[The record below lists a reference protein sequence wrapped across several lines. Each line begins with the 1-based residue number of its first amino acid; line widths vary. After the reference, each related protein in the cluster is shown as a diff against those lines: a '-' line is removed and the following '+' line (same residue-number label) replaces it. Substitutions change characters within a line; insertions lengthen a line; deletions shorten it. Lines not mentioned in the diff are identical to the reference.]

1 MKSNPSLKFKIA
13 TEDWEFEAIY
23 QLLYRTFVEEI
34 PQYHANAEHRL
45 IDRFHEDNSYLICL
59 DGKQLAGMITLRS
72 RRPFSLDQKI
82 PNLDDYLPQGR
93 SVCEIRLLAVEKNY
107 RHSAVLP
114 GLIALLEKHGRSQG
128 FDTAIISGTTRQLRL
143 YNHLGFVPF
152 GPLVGKPG
160 AEYRP
165 MMLTYEKYRAHVGR
179 ALNASR
185 QSIPKEKPVNLL
197 PGPVALHPSVRRAY
211 SRPPVSHRSRAFRS
225 DFQQVRA
232 DLCKLVAASHV
243 EVMLGSG
250 TLANDAIAGQLS
262 LSQQPGIIL
271 TNGEF
276 GERLV
281 DQASRF
287 GLTFHTFAKD
297 WGEAFSSQE
306 VGDRLAQLPGTAWL
320 WTVHCETSTGV
331 LNDIEMLTEV
341 CSETGIKLC
350 LDCVSTIGTV
360 PVNLSRVF
368 FASGVSGKGLGSLAG
383 LAMVFY
389 HHSLKPAPRQLPRY
403 LDLGYYAEHSGIP
416 FTHSSNL
423 LKALEIAL
431 KRRQRAGSLEAKQ
444 SMSAWLRRELQQRGF
459 RLIASEVPTSPA
471 VVTVALPES
480 LSSERIGWQLEEAGF
495 QLSYRSEYLR
505 RRNWV
510 QICLMGECRRGDLRR
525 LLDILT
531 ALCRRIPARAP
542 DPVGVKP
549 GVHAF

>member
-1 MKSNPSLKFKIA
+1 MKSQPSLKFKVA
-13 TEDWEFEAIY
+13 TEDWEFEEIY
-23 QLLYRTFVEEI
+23 RLLYRTFVEEI
-34 PQYHANAEHRL
+34 PQYDANSEHRL
-45 IDRFHEDNSYLICL
+45 IDKFHEDNSYLICL
-59 DGKQLAGMITLRS
+59 DGQQLAGMITLRS

-82 PNLDDYLPQGR
+82 PNLDDFLPQGR
-93 SVCEIRLLAVEKNY
+93 TICEIRLLAVDRDHRN
-107 RHSAVLP
+107 SAVLP

-152 GPLVGKPG
+152 GPSVGKPG
-160 AEYRP
+160 VEYQP

-185 QSIPKEKPVNLL
+185 QSIPTARPVNFL
-197 PGPVALHPSVRRAY
+197 PGPVTLHPSVRRAY
-211 SRPPVSHRSRAFRS
+211 SRPPVSHRSRAFRTN
-225 DFQQVRA
+225 FQLVRA
-232 DLCKLVAASHV
+232 ELCDLVSASHV

-262 LSQQPGIIL
+262 LRRQPGIIL

-281 DQASRF
+281 DQAMRF
-287 GLTFHTFAKD
+287 GLSFHTFAKA
-297 WGEAFSSQE
+297 WGEAFTSVE
-306 VGDRLAQLPGTAWL
+306 VGDRLAQLPGTDWL

-331 LNDIEMLTEV
+331 LNDIGMLTDICCER
-341 CSETGIKLC
+341 GIRLC

-360 PVNLSRVF
+360 PVDLSRVF

-389 HHSLKPAPRQLPRY
+389 HHTLKPAPQQLPRY
-403 LDLGYYAEHSGIP
+403 LDLGYYAEQSGIP

-423 LKALEIAL
+423 LKALETAL
-431 KRRQRAGSLEAKQ
+431 KRRQRAGALEATL
-444 SMSAWLRRELQQRGF
+444 SMSAWLRHELQQRGF
-459 RLIASEVPTSPA
+459 RLIASDVPTSPA
-471 VVTVALPES
+471 VVTLALPEP
-480 LSSERIGWQLEEAGF
+480 LSSEKIGWQLEEAGF

-505 RRNWV
+505 KRNWV

-525 LLDILT
+525 LVDTLT
-531 ALCRRIPARAP
+531 ALCRRAP
-542 DPVGVKP
+542 IAVPDAIGMKP